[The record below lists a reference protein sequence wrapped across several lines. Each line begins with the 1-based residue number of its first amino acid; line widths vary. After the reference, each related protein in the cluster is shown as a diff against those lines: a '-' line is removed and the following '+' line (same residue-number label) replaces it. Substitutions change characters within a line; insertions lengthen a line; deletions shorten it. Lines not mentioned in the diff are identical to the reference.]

1 MKGWNYIRENLQTRL
16 PIIQQQNP
24 DASAETI
31 RSINKIGDPT
41 GDKATFTPWL
51 VRMYSTGDL
60 KTGQY
65 GNIRDILTTFQKN
78 VNRNILQGKNRDIN
92 SFKSVQDLKSTLHE
106 TAETF
111 VNNVLPSNLSEY
123 RVNVNP
129 QTIINLLPA
138 DPTGTKAKYMPFIL
152 DNYIS
157 GKIDKERYEEDV
169 PKIREALK
177 HYDHMVKTGQL
188 NADDILDWDV
198 HDLFFYVEKKR
209 GKQPLDAAV
218 LKSLAQVQVDSAE
231 IDGRNYSFYKISR
244 NNMDLLVEVSQDT
257 NWCVKKENTADY
269 YYSGLYSDLNF
280 FIVITSN
287 NMPAYLVHYPTLQF
301 KDSLDERVKNKQLAR
316 QLLSKLYP
324 DNIMQPWNIILEA
337 NKEKMLKVP
346 FFRMTYEAVLKN
358 NIERFNNSGRSK
370 REATPLIISNTI
382 NNYPMFAE
390 LYSDFTDIL
399 ENEEKASFKDQ
410 CKMFIRQISDAE
422 LRSQIDILY

>member
-1 MKGWNYIRENLQTRL
+1 MKGWNYIRENLETRL

-24 DASAETI
+24 DASAEAI

-41 GDKATFTPWL
+41 GNKATFTPWL

-65 GNIRDILTTFQKN
+65 GNIKDILTTFQKN

-92 SFKSVQDLKSTLHE
+92 SFKSVQDLKSSLHE
-106 TAETF
+106 AAEDF
-111 VNNVLPSNLSEY
+111 VNNALPSNLTEY

-129 QTIINLLPA
+129 QTIINLLSA

-157 GKIDKERYEEDV
+157 GKIDKERYEEDA

-177 HYDHMVKTGQL
+177 HYDHMVKNGQL

-209 GKQPLDAAV
+209 GKQPLDAAL
-218 LKSLAQVQVDSAE
+218 LKSLSQVQVDSAE
-231 IDGRNYSFYKISR
+231 IDGRQYSFYKISR
-244 NNMDLLVEVSQDT
+244 KNVDLLVETSKDT
-257 NWCVKKENTADY
+257 NWCVKQENTADD
-269 YYSGLYSDLNF
+269 YYSRLYSDLNF

-287 NMPAYLVHYPTLQF
+287 NIPAYLVHYPTLQF
-301 KDSLDERVKNKQLAR
+301 KDSLDEKIKNKELAR
-316 QLLSKLYP
+316 QLLGKLYP
-324 DNIMQPWNIILEA
+324 TNIMHPWDVIFEA
-337 NKEKMLKVP
+337 NKEKLINIP
-346 FFRMTYEAVLKN
+346 FFRMTYEATLKYYIKSFKEN
-358 NIERFNNSGRSK
+358 ELNK
-370 REATPLIISNTI
+370 REASPLIVKNTK
-382 NNYPMFAE
+382 NSYPMFAE
-390 LYSDFTDIL
+390 LYSDFTAVLD
-399 ENEEKASFKDQ
+399 NEEKAKFKDQ
-410 CKMFIRQISDAE
+410 CKVFINSLPDAE